1 MLEMKYFRKIER
13 FEEKERKNPG
23 RVEPFDVTVIGV
35 DGIFATVQRE
45 YFRLLFIALGWLSR
59 KFWPVMRIGRAVV
72 VTRYEDVVTVLK
84 RPEDFHVPFG
94 PEITALAGGTNFMLG
109 MDGPEQKKHRD
120 VVVRDVM
127 KDREKD
133 LATMLEA
140 TRRYTKALIAG
151 SGGRID
157 VMRDLL
163 GRVFTEVSDEYFGLA
178 LEEPDDFL
186 DRSFAISNV
195 IFADLFGNPA
205 SRRAGM
211 SASDYTQQVIRR
223 AIRLTKAGK
232 VQGDTFIRRL
242 IDWRGEDGKTQSDA
256 DIVSIVIGTLTGSI
270 PTNTMGAGK
279 VIEELLRHP
288 AYFAQ
293 AIDAARICASTTDE
307 AVKALHR
314 SRLYDIVLEAARL
327 NPALFPGQ
335 WRYAP
340 KDTQIGPHRVKG
352 GSVLMVASMAALR
365 DPRVFDQPSRFWPER
380 PVDDPSA
387 KPEMRKAWLIFGV
400 GDHNCFGS
408 FVAIE
413 QIVEILTILL
423 SQENIRVSGDPAG
436 RLTYLG
442 PYPRRLD
449 MEFDGAPGRQ
459 GQNAIT
465 IHAPLRRGLELKP
478 VQDAI
483 AALGN
488 PATDAIAARFEAT
501 GVVHFASLQAFD
513 VRDPDDDE
521 AASDYRL
528 VLELSV
534 DGTPEEALWSIA
546 NATFGDLAP
555 IFECVL
561 KDGERISSAAAL
573 YQLFMKNQ
581 VKLTY
586 YPWET
591 VGLAFNGTPDC
602 SVHDIELQA
611 RIAGRARAELEAY
624 TRKNG
629 SPGTRP
635 LVALRRV
642 GEAVRSDP
650 VLRDALIRPSRR
662 RLALAEW
669 KGQSTVAGLDAVFLS
684 PPVVRIYAFLAMF
697 ALTASSVIWQM
708 THAPSSIAAGVT
720 GILIAC
726 LVAMVCW
733 PLVDSSLHLKVAR
746 LWLAA
751 RLWAVRGLVAGLAGA
766 IACAVVGGNIALL
779 YGAESYLWPGLWA
792 PMKLIVAIVASWW
805 LLKLEYVALFAF
817 LDNIETIRKP
827 VNIVAVSLG
836 AVLVLAAIAYSGWG
850 MDSLRPWLPQFA
862 NGLERYAVPTF
873 SFVGEPGAFGTILQ
887 VVDEILF
894 ALMGG
899 IASMLMGFLLLAG
912 AFLAA
917 LRHHERRDVPD
928 ERTAS
933 REHIEEIAALEN
945 APGYAQNHILAVTP
959 MKEGWFRRLTLA
971 LGLWGIGIIVAYWC
985 RPGLVLSMGSIHYA
999 RWLRLPNSDALVFLS
1014 NYDGSWESYLEDFV
1028 TKAHKGQTAAWT
1040 NGKGF
1045 PSTRFLVFD
1054 GVEVASRFKRWVRR
1068 QQRPSLFWY
1077 SRFPHLT
1084 TDHIRNN
1091 ALIHHGLMRA
1101 ATDTAAAAW
1110 LDCFGTMPRPDFKI
1124 ESEKVQ
1130 SLVFRGFPD
1139 RRYMLAARIT
1149 LSEGIEARLAHDWLN
1164 YLEYHVWFGEPGISY
1179 EAAPTF
1185 VAFSA
1190 TGLEKILQNA
1200 DGKIPKDLLQTFPP
1214 AFRIGMAKRAKIL
1227 RDFGPS
1233 APSQWE
1239 WADADLPKAKGAD
1252 AILLIYG
1259 KSEAECDAMLE
1270 KHRKKLEE
1278 MPSGSWSME
1287 CIRTSPTEKTL
1298 RALESGIFDRS
1309 YEHFGFR
1316 DGLSQP
1322 VIIGTQKS
1330 ARDMAASDLVEPGEM
1345 ILGYRDSSGH
1355 VPPPL
1360 AMPAEM
1366 DRHDD
1371 LPVDVKDFG
1380 FRFPRFGDVRGSS
1393 ARDFGRNGTFIAIRQ
1408 FEQHVDKFDDFTKA
1422 QADLLNDRREPRQIS
1437 TLAGCPVDH
1446 EWIASKLMG
1455 RSRDGKLMLGR
1466 DIDDTDNDFD
1476 FGQDDPQGLQ
1486 CPFGAHVRRANPRG
1500 ALQPGDPFEPKLMKR
1515 HRLLRRGRAY
1525 SRSRNGEEGAEKGM
1539 MFMAICTDIERQ
1551 FEFLQQT
1558 WIGSP
1563 SFAGLQNEPDPILG
1577 SAQPSVGAA
1586 DGQSP
1591 RVFTIPTVA
1600 GPLKLELQ
1608 PKDDF
1613 VTVKG
1618 GGYFFMPGL
1627 DALTF
1632 LASCT
1637 KPDKKPK
1644 P

>member
-1 MLEMKYFRKIER
+1 
-13 FEEKERKNPG
+13 
-23 RVEPFDVTVIGV
+23 
-35 DGIFATVQRE
+35 
-45 YFRLLFIALGWLSR
+45 
-59 KFWPVMRIGRAVV
+59 
-72 VTRYEDVVTVLK
+72 
-84 RPEDFHVPFG
+84 
-94 PEITALAGGTNFMLG
+94 
-109 MDGPEQKKHRD
+109 
-120 VVVRDVM
+120 
-127 KDREKD
+127 
-133 LATMLEA
+133 
-140 TRRYTKALIAG
+140 
-151 SGGRID
+151 
-157 VMRDLL
+157 
-163 GRVFTEVSDEYFGLA
+163 
-178 LEEPDDFL
+178 
-186 DRSFAISNV
+186 
-195 IFADLFGNPA
+195 
-205 SRRAGM
+205 
-211 SASDYTQQVIRR
+211 
-223 AIRLTKAGK
+223 
-232 VQGDTFIRRL
+232 
-242 IDWRGEDGKTQSDA
+242 
-256 DIVSIVIGTLTGSI
+256 
-270 PTNTMGAGK
+270 
-279 VIEELLRHP
+279 
-288 AYFAQ
+288 
-293 AIDAARICASTTDE
+293 
-307 AVKALHR
+307 
-314 SRLYDIVLEAARL
+314 
-327 NPALFPGQ
+327 
-335 WRYAP
+335 
-340 KDTQIGPHRVKG
+340 
-352 GSVLMVASMAALR
+352 
-365 DPRVFDQPSRFWPER
+365 
-380 PVDDPSA
+380 
-387 KPEMRKAWLIFGV
+387 
-400 GDHNCFGS
+400 
-408 FVAIE
+408 
-413 QIVEILTILL
+413 
-423 SQENIRVSGDPAG
+423 
-436 RLTYLG
+436 
-442 PYPRRLD
+442 
-449 MEFDGAPGRQ
+449 
-459 GQNAIT
+459 
-465 IHAPLRRGLELKP
+465 
-478 VQDAI
+478 
-483 AALGN
+483 
-488 PATDAIAARFEAT
+488 
-501 GVVHFASLQAFD
+501 
-513 VRDPDDDE
+513 
-521 AASDYRL
+521 
-528 VLELSV
+528 
-534 DGTPEEALWSIA
+534 
-546 NATFGDLAP
+546 
-555 IFECVL
+555 
-561 KDGERISSAAAL
+561 
-573 YQLFMKNQ
+573 
-581 VKLTY
+581 
-586 YPWET
+586 
-591 VGLAFNGTPDC
+591 
-602 SVHDIELQA
+602 
-611 RIAGRARAELEAY
+611 
-624 TRKNG
+624 
-629 SPGTRP
+629 
-635 LVALRRV
+635 
-642 GEAVRSDP
+642 
-650 VLRDALIRPSRR
+650 
-662 RLALAEW
+662 
-669 KGQSTVAGLDAVFLS
+669 
-684 PPVVRIYAFLAMF
+684 
-697 ALTASSVIWQM
+697 
-708 THAPSSIAAGVT
+708 
-720 GILIAC
+720 
-726 LVAMVCW
+726 
-733 PLVDSSLHLKVAR
+733 
-746 LWLAA
+746 
-751 RLWAVRGLVAGLAGA
+751 
-766 IACAVVGGNIALL
+766 
-779 YGAESYLWPGLWA
+779 
-792 PMKLIVAIVASWW
+792 
-805 LLKLEYVALFAF
+805 
-817 LDNIETIRKP
+817 
-827 VNIVAVSLG
+827 
-836 AVLVLAAIAYSGWG
+836 
-850 MDSLRPWLPQFA
+850 
-862 NGLERYAVPTF
+862 
-873 SFVGEPGAFGTILQ
+873 
-887 VVDEILF
+887 
-894 ALMGG
+894 
-899 IASMLMGFLLLAG
+899 
-912 AFLAA
+912 
-917 LRHHERRDVPD
+917 
-928 ERTAS
+928 
-933 REHIEEIAALEN
+933 
-945 APGYAQNHILAVTP
+945 

-1054 GVEVASRFKRWVRR
+1054 GVEDASRFKRWVRR

-1190 TGLEKILQNA
+1190 TGLEKLLQNA

-1239 WADADLPKAKGAD
+1239 WADADVPKAKGAD

-1259 KSEAECDAMLE
+1259 KSEAECDTMLE